1 MNVTKQKRKQE
12 EKTPLIE
19 WLLGAIGVALFAA
32 CVVYLT
38 HEGLS
43 NGEQPGAVTA
53 SVIEIVE
60 AGDAHIVTFDIHN
73 SGSQTLSNLQVSAR
87 LLDGNREVERAST
100 MLDYLPGR
108 SSQRGGFYLR
118 NDPNRFRLEI
128 VPEGYLEP

>member
-1 MNVTKQKRKQE
+1 MTTAKQPRKADQR
-12 EKTPLIE
+12 TPLIE
-19 WLLGAIGVALFAA
+19 WLLGGIGVALFVA
-32 CVVYLT
+32 CIAYLV

-87 LLDGNREVERAST
+87 VLDGSREVERAT
-100 MLDYLPGR
+100 TVFDYLPGR
-108 SSQRGGFYLR
+108 SSQQGGFYFKH
-118 NDPNRFRLEI
+118 DPRTLTLEI
-128 VPEGYLEP
+128 NPEGYQQP